1 MTPTGSIG
9 FRAKTGRAVA
19 VALIRDNPAPTY
31 LARWNVSLWHEDLPE
46 IGPYHTVLEL
56 SWPEAQRSVRPLE
69 KRIEGIAIEALS
81 GMLKDIAAKGCIVKS
96 VGIVGSPDRNLDR
109 IGNPH
114 IRAHA
119 AEGILFRRVL
129 EVAATTHNLRYHT
142 FSDRDFEATAAP
154 QLQLTPEKI
163 KQALTTIGRAAGKPW
178 RADER
183 AAATAAWLTSSTSG
197 GQ

>member
-1 MTPTGSIG
+1 MTPTASIG

-19 VALIRDNPAPTY
+19 VALIRDNPSPTY
-31 LARWNVSLWHEDLPE
+31 LARWNVSLWHADLPE

-56 SWPEAQRSVRPLE
+56 SWAEAQKAVRPVE
-69 KRIEGIAIEALS
+69 KRIEGIAIDALA
-81 GMLKDIAAKGCIVKS
+81 GILKDLVAKKCIVDS
-96 VGIVGSPDRNLDR
+96 VGVVGSPDRNLDR
-109 IGNPH
+109 IGSPH

-119 AEGILFRRVL
+119 AEAILFRRVL
-129 EVAATTHNLRYHT
+129 EVAATTHNLRHRT
-142 FSDRDFEATAAP
+142 FSDRDFEATAAS
-154 QLQLTPEKI
+154 QLQLSPEKI

-183 AAATAAWLTSSTSG
+183 AAATAAWLTLSTGG